1 MLQLSSLYNAMQ
13 EQSEGNTLLLTSL
26 AQMKEETSAVEN
38 AALELK
44 VNTENVI
51 YSIMNIGKK

>member
-1 MLQLSSLYNAMQ
+1 MQ

-26 AQMKEETSAVEN
+26 AQMKEETSAVEK

-44 VNTENVI
+44 DNTENVV

>member
-1 MLQLSSLYNAMQ
+1 MQ

-44 VNTENVI
+44 DNTENVI
-51 YSIMNIGKK
+51 YSIMNIGKKINL